1 MQFQPFEEG
10 IEVNGQTVYAIVDG
24 LGAFQSLA
32 KKHLLAQGIGE
43 ESGGQ
48 LAIKASA
55 WYPQA
60 AWLKAFE
67 SIANAIGE
75 STLFKIGEAIPRNA
89 QFPPSVT
96 DIRSA
101 IASVDVAYHL
111 NHRKNGRVL
120 FDEAT
125 GQMSEGIGHYGY
137 EAVEERSEIRST
149 CTNPYP
155 CAFDRG
161 ILTSMARRFERGAQ
175 VTHAEDGVCRS
186 HGGESCTYTVSW

>member
-1 MQFQPFEEG
+1 MQFQPFEDG

-32 KKHLLAQGIGE
+32 KRHLLAQGIGE
-43 ESGGQ
+43 ESDDQ
-48 LAIKASA
+48 LVIKASA

-67 SIANAIGE
+67 SIATAIGDG
-75 STLFKIGEAIPRNA
+75 TLFKIGEAIPRNA

-101 IASVDVAYHL
+101 VASVDVAYHL
-111 NHRKNGRVL
+111 NHRKDGKVL

-137 EAVEERSEIRST
+137 EAAEGRNEILST

-161 ILTSMARRFERGAQ
+161 ILTSMARRFERGAKI
-175 VTHAEDGVCRS
+175 VHAEGGICRNN
-186 HGGESCTYTVSW
+186 GGASCTYIISW